1 MRSVSA
7 RDPNL
12 VTIRLRVPLGIV
24 YPEQLDILR
33 EVALRYGDGRL
44 HLTTRKTIEIPGVP
58 VKFVEMAQALLSRA
72 GWDGSAYGNN
82 VRNIIACPGRSSCAN
97 AQVDTHGIGL
107 ELDSLLCHLDHLPAK
122 VKIAISGCVNGC
134 THPLIND
141 IGLVGVARVAFYS
154 EKCKGCRSCL
164 KRCREG
170 ALALDAAGTVVFHR
184 EKCID
189 CGDCLHGCPNEA
201 LICEGVYYRLYVGG
215 KMGRSPSLGQVFGD
229 FPTQGEAI
237 EQVQRILAAYYWHAN
252 HEERLAHMIQR
263 VSLPNFKKLAAEIEA
278 EKIEALMQQAYPF
291 EMQANS

>member
-58 VKFVEMAQALLSRA
+58 VKFLEQAQALLSRA

-82 VRNIIACPGRSSCAN
+82 VRNIVACPGRYSCAN
-97 AQVDTHGIGL
+97 AQVDTQGIGL
-107 ELDSLLCHLDHLPAK
+107 ELDSILGHLDHMPAK

-141 IGLVGVARVAFYS
+141 VGVVGVSRVIFYP
-154 EKCKGCRSCL
+154 EKCKMCRSCI
-164 KRCREG
+164 KQCREG
-170 ALALDAAGTVVFHR
+170 ALYLNSLGSVVYDR

-189 CGDCLHGCPNEA
+189 CGDCLHACPNEA
-201 LICEGVYYRLYVGG
+201 LLCEGVYYRLYVGG
-215 KMGRSPSLGQVFGD
+215 KMGRSPMLGQCFGD
-229 FPTQGEAI
+229 FPTQGEVI
-237 EQVQRILAAYYWHAN
+237 EQIQRILAAYYWYGN
-252 HEERLAHMIQR
+252 HEERIAHMIER
-263 VSLPNFKKLAAEIEA
+263 VSMSSFRKLVAEIEP
-278 EKIEALMQQAYPF
+278 EKIDVLMHPEF
-291 EMQANS
+291 TIELQANS